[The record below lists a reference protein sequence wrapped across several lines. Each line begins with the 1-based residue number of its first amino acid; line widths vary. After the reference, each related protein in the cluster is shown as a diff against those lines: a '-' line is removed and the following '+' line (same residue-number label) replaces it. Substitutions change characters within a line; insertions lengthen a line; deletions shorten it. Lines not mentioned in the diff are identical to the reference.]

1 MGMAGFLRTKQSLV
15 IGAIALFGAFAIYLL
30 WTPRREL
37 QTLKIGFRNTPPY
50 HFPDEHGLASGPVVE
65 LVKEAADRHNI
76 HLVWIYSP
84 EGPEKALLS
93 GAVDLWPVL
102 VDMPERRSSLYISPS
117 WAQESH
123 FVVTSGPFSMGRP
136 QDLAGKTLAVVTGIS
151 NELMIA
157 KDYFGRSTILPAA
170 SDDAVVGQVCNG
182 AAQAG
187 LISSNAMVS
196 FPQSKCRERDLRLL
210 PIPGTSFGFGIG
222 ASRRNRRAQQVADLL
237 SQEIGEMA
245 FDGTIA
251 GIDFRWNTRLSPEAR
266 IIFEY
271 RQERFYATIFLIGL
285 AVLVPS
291 LMVAIW
297 LARRLRVAK
306 TQAEVAKRQAEV
318 ANRAKS
324 EFLANMSHE
333 IRTPLNGVIGMTG
346 LLLDADLRPEQ
357 KAYAEIARK
366 SGEAL
371 LTVVNDVLDFS
382 KIEAGR
388 LTIESLPFDLRA
400 VTEEVGEM
408 LEARAETKGLDLI
421 VEYLPNAPQHFVGDE
436 SRLRQVITNLVA
448 NGIKFTE
455 KGHVLVEVECEGIAD
470 GRASMR
476 VAVTDTGIGIPEE
489 KLELLFQKF
498 SQADTS
504 TTRRFG
510 GTGLGLAISKQL
522 ISLMDGNMHV
532 ESQTGVGSR
541 FWFTLPLI
549 LSPEPGSLPEL
560 PCELGGLRV
569 LIVDDNE
576 VNRRVVH
583 EQIKNWGM
591 RNGSFATADSALD
604 AVRAA
609 KAAADPYDFVISD
622 LQMPVMDGA
631 ALATAIKRDPAI
643 RDTLVVMLTSMADWH
658 EVRGMEF
665 VDACLVKPVR
675 QSQLFDALAN
685 AWQSKLQRTCSL
697 TPETPSTTQ
706 VSGTV
711 LTSHPEGKPLRV
723 LVAEDN
729 VVNQTVALRM
739 LEKVGIRADVAATG
753 REAVEM
759 QRLLRYDFIF
769 MDCQMP
775 DMNGY
780 EATREIRH
788 REDREQRAVIIAM
801 TADVSTSCREDC
813 RQCGM
818 DDFISKPVKKEMLV
832 AALAKWAPQW
842 KS

>member
-1 MGMAGFLRTKQSLV
+1 
-15 IGAIALFGAFAIYLL
+15 
-30 WTPRREL
+30 
-37 QTLKIGFRNTPPY
+37 
-50 HFPDEHGLASGPVVE
+50 
-65 LVKEAADRHNI
+65 
-76 HLVWIYSP
+76 
-84 EGPEKALLS
+84 
-93 GAVDLWPVL
+93 
-102 VDMPERRSSLYISPS
+102 
-117 WAQESH
+117 
-123 FVVTSGPFSMGRP
+123 
-136 QDLAGKTLAVVTGIS
+136 
-151 NELMIA
+151 
-157 KDYFGRSTILPAA
+157 
-170 SDDAVVGQVCNG
+170 
-182 AAQAG
+182 
-187 LISSNAMVS
+187 
-196 FPQSKCRERDLRLL
+196 
-210 PIPGTSFGFGIG
+210 
-222 ASRRNRRAQQVADLL
+222 
-237 SQEIGEMA
+237 
-245 FDGTIA
+245 
-251 GIDFRWNTRLSPEAR
+251 
-266 IIFEY
+266 
-271 RQERFYATIFLIGL
+271 
-285 AVLVPS
+285 
-291 LMVAIW
+291 
-297 LARRLRVAK
+297 
-306 TQAEVAKRQAEV
+306 
-318 ANRAKS
+318 
-324 EFLANMSHE
+324 
-333 IRTPLNGVIGMTG
+333 MTG

-382 KIEAGR
+382 KIEGGR